1 MRGDEKQQSAMF
13 SYVSLEERVP
23 GDHPLR
29 AIRGNVDEILKGMSR
44 RFDELYEANGRPSIP
59 PERLLRALLL
69 QMFYSIRSERQLM
82 EQLDYNLLFRWFVGL
97 EMDEAVWNHAV
108 FSKNRERLLNEE
120 VAREF
125 FTAALAQAQEHLSS
139 EHFTVDGT
147 LIEAWASQ
155 KSFQRKDGGGGEGGG
170 GNFHGEQRSNQTHE
184 SKTDGE
190 ARLYKKSQGSE
201 ARLSYLGHVMME
213 NRNGLIVEAMVTQAD
228 GTAEA
233 DAALLMA
240 NAMRKKR
247 RGRRFTL
254 GADKAYDRR
263 DVVHTL
269 QEMRVTPHFTQNDKS
284 RRSAVDGRTT
294 RHAGYALSQSRR
306 PRIERVFGWLKT
318 VAGIRKVKLRGLAKV
333 GWLFQYAAA
342 AYNLW
347 RIPRLASAEA

>member
-1 MRGDEKQQSAMF
+1 
-13 SYVSLEERVP
+13 
-23 GDHPLR
+23 
-29 AIRGNVDEILKGMSR
+29 
-44 RFDELYEANGRPSIP
+44 
-59 PERLLRALLL
+59 LRALLL
-69 QMFYSIRSERQLM
+69 QMFYSVRSERQLM

-97 EMDEAVWNHAV
+97 EMDEAAWNHAV

-125 FTAALAQAQEHLSS
+125 FAAALAQAKEHLSS

-155 KSFQRKDGGGGEGGG
+155 KSFQRKDGGGGAAGG
-170 GNFHGEQRSNQTHE
+170 GNFHGEKRSNQTHE
-184 SKTDGE
+184 SRTDPA
-190 ARLYKKSQGSE
+190 ARPYKKSHGSE
-201 ARLSYLGHVMME
+201 AKLSYLGHVMME

-240 NAMRKKR
+240 DAMRKKQR
-247 RGRRFTL
+247 VRRFTL
-254 GADKAYDRR
+254 GADKGYDRR
-263 DVVHTL
+263 DVVRTL
-269 QEMRVTPHFTQNDKS
+269 QAMRVTPHFARNDKS

-294 RHAGYALSQSRR
+294 RHGGYAISQSRR
-306 PRIERVFGWLKT
+306 GRIERVFGWLKT
-318 VAGIRKVKLRGLAKV
+318 VAGIRKVKLRGLAKL

-347 RIPRLASAEA
+347 RIPRLVSAET